1 MRTIICIII
10 GLFIVIGLPTL
21 TIIGLI
27 KPTLI
32 LPKRVNIKK
41 PRLAIIITAVFAF
54 IIGLIFIGILD
65 PDPLPSVSKTEE
77 KTVLNDS
84 LIASSYSQKIDDL
97 YKKVYSTD
105 SLNRYDL
112 LCDTLDTLLKKW
124 KQDMNSLDSS
134 WQSLPLSKTAYKK
147 AALKFVAVTDSII
160 AKSYTQKFETLLN
173 QLISLD
179 TQLQENTSRGKVVKE
194 IEDLLFNKW
203 WNSISIDD
211 SLLPEFP
218 ISQKAYYDAQ
228 KRFDGPYSKYCIY
241 GDGKMDEVE
250 FWAKERA
257 KDVLKKVCVDP
268 ESLVIEDV
276 TCNGKTKNGYKCR
289 VVYRAKNGFGG
300 YVRESVS
307 LVVAYD
313 ISSGT
318 YHCIEIY
325 Q

>member
-1 MRTIICIII
+1 MRTIICIVI
-10 GLFIVIGLPTL
+10 GLFIVIGLPIL
-21 TIIGLI
+21 IIIGLI

-32 LPKRVNIKK
+32 IPKKVNVKR
-41 PRLAIIITAVFAF
+41 PRLVIVITAIIAF
-54 IIGLIFIGILD
+54 VLGALLIGTLD
-65 PDPLPSVSKTEE
+65 PDPLPQIGKTEE
-77 KTVLNDS
+77 KAVLNDS
-84 LIASSYSQKIDDL
+84 IIAASYSQKIETL
-97 YKKVYSTD
+97 YKTVYSTD

-112 LCDTLDTLLKKW
+112 CYNLELLLKEW
-124 KQDMNSLDSS
+124 KNDMNSLDSS

-147 AALKFVAVTDSII
+147 AALQFVAVTDSII

-218 ISQKAYYDAQ
+218 ISQNAYYDAQ

-300 YVRESVS
+300 YVRESVTMIMAFY
-307 LVVAYD
+307 VN
-313 ISSGT
+313 SSI
-318 YHCIEIY
+318 YNCIEIH
-325 Q
+325 